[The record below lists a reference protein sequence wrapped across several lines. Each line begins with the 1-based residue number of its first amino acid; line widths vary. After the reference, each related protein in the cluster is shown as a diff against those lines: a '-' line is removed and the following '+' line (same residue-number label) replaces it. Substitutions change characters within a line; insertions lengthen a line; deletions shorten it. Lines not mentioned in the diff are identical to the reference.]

1 MCHIL
6 FIHSYVNG
14 HLGCFHTLV
23 IGNSAAINIEAH
35 VSLQTMFF
43 SMHMPRSVVI
53 WSYGSSIFSFLRKLS
68 TVLYSGF
75 INLHSHQQ
83 YRRLPLAPHPFQNLL
98 FVDFFFMVYILL
110 WFDYFFMLWAW
121 RRWRILWSSKWPGK
135 VLKSCRK
142 ETTRLTPAKFFY
154 PVPTLVSSPLLIS
167 VSLSSVKEI
176 LLGDS
181 CFL

>member
-53 WSYGSSIFSFLRKLS
+53 WSYGSSIFSFIRKLS
-68 TVLYSGF
+68 TILHSGF
-75 INLHSHQQ
+75 INLHSNQQ
-83 YRRLPLAPHPFQNLL
+83 YMRLPLAPHPFQNLL
-98 FVDFFFMVYILL
+98 FVDFFFYGVHPSLI
-110 WFDYFFMLWAW
+110 
-121 RRWRILWSSKWPGK
+121 
-135 VLKSCRK
+135 
-142 ETTRLTPAKFFY
+142 RLFFY
-154 PVPTLVSSPLLIS
+154 A
-167 VSLSSVKEI
+167 
-176 LLGDS
+176 LGMA
-181 CFL
+181 